1 MTRKY
6 DFVTKLMSGKT
17 DASAKTRWW
26 PRHARGMTRYLLLIS
41 SPDAAAQKSARDV
54 MIMGA
59 NEWEAQ
65 ICRPNPPSL
74 MLDHSALEI
83 ALIDA
88 AARKDVGGME
98 RVGARLTANAKA
110 QTEFYAS
117 RVKEF
122 PATRWYALLMEHI
135 KLFTETAQ
143 YHMGGQ
149 EKRFSEC
156 EERRERNTL
165 ALAEVTTEWL

>member
-6 DFVTKLMSGKT
+6 DFVTKLMSGKA

-26 PRHARGMTRYLLLIS
+26 PRHSRGMTRYLTLLS
-41 SPDAAAQKSARDV
+41 STDAVAQKSARD
-54 MIMGA
+54 MMMMGA

-74 MLDHSALEI
+74 MLEHAALEI

-98 RVGARLTANAKA
+98 RVGVRLTANAKA
-110 QTEFYAS
+110 QTELYVAK
-117 RVKEF
+117 VKEF
-122 PATRWYALLMEHI
+122 PAGRWFALLLEHI
-135 KLFTETAQ
+135 KLFTETAA
-143 YHMGGQ
+143 YHIGGQ
-149 EKRFSEC
+149 EKRFADC
-156 EERRERNTL
+156 EERREQNTL